1 MKIYLIAVS
10 AMSLLALILYGTD
23 KTRARHRAWR
33 IRENVLLGVGIL
45 GGAAGG
51 LLGMILF
58 HHKTRHGVF
67 WAVNLFSLAIHIA
80 VLYGFFHRQRI

>member
-1 MKIYLIAVS
+1 MRIYLIAVG
-10 AMSLLALILYGTD
+10 AMSLLALILYGAD
-23 KTRARHRAWR
+23 KARARRRARR

-58 HHKTRHGVF
+58 RHKTRHWVF
-67 WAVNLFSLAIHIA
+67 WAVNLIALAVHIA
-80 VLYGFFHRQRI
+80 GLYYLRSIQ